1 MTKVNFNNN
10 ENGNYN
16 YNFNYN
22 FNLKSENLL
31 SEIYYLCS
39 LETTTQ
45 Q

>member
-1 MTKVNFNNN
+1 MTKVNFKNN
-10 ENGNYN
+10 ENGNSN
-16 YNFNYN
+16 HN

>member
-1 MTKVNFNNN
+1 MAITKVNFNNN
-10 ENGNYN
+10 ENGNGN
-16 YNFNYN
+16 HN

-31 SEIYYLCS
+31 SEIYYLCW